1 MILES
6 LSPAVAYWIQ
16 LAGWAVGVIAVA
28 GAAYSGIRSFHQWS
42 VADDGRWLRSLAAL
56 LGYTVLAA
64 IGIVLTL
71 IGPQQI

>member
-6 LSPAVAYWIQ
+6 MSPAVAYWIQ
-16 LAGWAVGVIAVA
+16 LAGWVVGVIAVV
-28 GAAYSGIRSFHQWS
+28 GGAYSGIRSFHQWS
-42 VADDGRWLRSLAAL
+42 AADDGRWLRSLAAL
-56 LGYTVLAA
+56 FGYIALAA